1 MTQPRHLTENFAVA
15 PQIALEDLE
24 DLKAQGFQTIVCNR
38 PDGEVPDELSAAAV
52 ERACKEL
59 GLNFVLNPLSHG
71 SLTMEHID
79 RQRQAA
85 QSDGPVLAYCASGNR
100 SSILWG
106 LAMAGEYS
114 TDDIL
119 SRTANA
125 GYNLQALV
133 PQIES
138 LSARAKT

>member
-15 PQIALEDLE
+15 PQIAIEDLA
-24 DLKAQGFQTIVCNR
+24 DLKAQGFRTIVCNR
-38 PDGEVPDELSAAAV
+38 PDGEVPEDLGAAAM
-52 ERACKEL
+52 EKACKAI
-59 GLNFVLNPLSHG
+59 GLNFVRNPLTHG
-71 SLTMEHID
+71 ALSMEHID
-79 RQRQAA
+79 IQRQAA
-85 QSDGPVLAYCASGNR
+85 QSDQPVLAYCASGNR

-114 TDDIL
+114 TEDIL

-138 LSARAKT
+138 LSERARG